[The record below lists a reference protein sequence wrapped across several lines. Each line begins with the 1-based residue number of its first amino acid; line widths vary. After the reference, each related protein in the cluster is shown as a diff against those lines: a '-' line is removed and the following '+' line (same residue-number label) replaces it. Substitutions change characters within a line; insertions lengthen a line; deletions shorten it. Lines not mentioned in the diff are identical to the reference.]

1 MSKSHS
7 DVMDIVTA
15 CADQNLFAP
24 WFRSPA
30 TWAGWF
36 VFLRALFGLRLT
48 PKQLA
53 LFTECTGR
61 TVAPTEAATE
71 GWLIVGRRGG
81 KSFVMALC
89 AVYLA
94 CFRDYRQYLQPGERA
109 TVMLVATDRK
119 QARVIFR
126 YIRGLLT
133 GVPMLARMLD
143 RELAESFD
151 LSNSVTIEVAAASF
165 RTTRGYAIC
174 AALLDELAFWGGE
187 DSAEP
192 DYEIINAIRP
202 AMATIPGAMLLCASS
217 PYARRGALWDAWRKH
232 FGRDGDPVLVWR
244 AATRTMNPTVP
255 QSVIDQAVEH
265 DPASAASEY
274 LAEFRSDISAFI
286 SREILDAS
294 VARGCFER
302 PPAGG
307 VSYVGFC
314 DPSGGS
320 SDSMTVAV
328 AHREASGVTVVD
340 CLRERRAPFSPDA
353 VVTEFAALLKSYH
366 IVAVTGDRYGGQWPA
381 ERFLAHGISYE
392 PSEKPKSDLYKELL
406 PLLNSGRVELLDH
419 PRLINQLAG
428 LERRTARGGRDSIDH
443 PPHSHDDC
451 ANACAGALV
460 LAHVSGSSLWTRSAL
475 SVVASAPSCVGL
487 LMAVIINNQ
496 HGVAGVTIF
505 AASRLPGAG
514 LCVLDV
520 LLAPLAP
527 GLFHSVLARLGE
539 LGGECGCPQ
548 SRQMLFVGSTEL
560 GSAFERLGYRSQV
573 IDGLLVKDVMLML
586 SVSAAA
592 HVVGGRVHVHERVLS
607 QSIPL
612 GFLHG
617 GAAVDPDDALSLS
630 FLCGVAMLDTGR
642 SLSRTA

>member
-1 MSKSHS
+1 MSLI
-7 DVMDIVTA
+7 DA
-15 CADQNLFAP
+15 CADKNLFAG
-24 WFRSPA
+24 WFRDRR
-30 TWAGWF
+30 TWASWF
-36 VFLRALFGLRLT
+36 VFLRALFGLPLA
-48 PKQLA
+48 PEQLA
-53 LFTECTGR
+53 LFRECTGR
-61 TVAPTEAATE
+61 TTAPTEPATSSF
-71 GWLIVGRRGG
+71 LICGRRAG
-81 KSFVMALC
+81 KSFILALC

-94 CFRDYRQYLQPGERA
+94 TFRDYRQYLQPGERA
-109 TVMLVATDRK
+109 TVMVIATDRK

-126 YIRGLLT
+126 YVRGLLR
-133 GVPMLARMLD
+133 GVPMLARMLG

-151 LSNSVTIEVAAASF
+151 LSNSVTIEVAAASYK
-165 RTTRGYAIC
+165 TTRGYAIC

-202 AMATIPGAMLLCASS
+202 AMATIPGSMMLCASS
-217 PYARRGALWDAWRKH
+217 PYSQRGALWDAWRKH
-232 FGRDGDPVLVWR
+232 FGRDGDAVLVWK

-255 QSVIDQAVEH
+255 QSVIDQATEH
-265 DPASAASEY
+265 DAASAASEY
-274 LAEFRSDISAFI
+274 LAEFRSDIAAFI

-302 PPAGG
+302 PPTGG
-307 VSYVGFC
+307 VVYLAFC

-320 SDSMTVAV
+320 SDSMTVAI

-353 VVTEFAALLKSYH
+353 VVTEFAALLKSYN
-366 IVAVTGDRYGGQWPA
+366 IVSVRGDRYGGAWPA

-406 PLLNSGRVELLDH
+406 PLLNSGRVELLDDQ
-419 PRLINQLAG
+419 RLINQLAG

-443 PPHSHDDC
+443 GPGSHDDV

-460 LAHVSGSSLWTRSAL
+460 LAHVSGSSLWARSAL
-475 SVVASAPSCVGL
+475 PVVSSAPHVGL
-487 LMAVIINNQ
+487 LMAVVVNNQ
-496 HGVAGVTIF
+496 HGVAGITF
-505 AASRLPGAG
+505 WSASGLRGAG
-514 LCVLDV
+514 LCLLDV

-527 GLFHSVLARLGE
+527 GLFQGVLARLAD

-548 SRQMLFVGSTEL
+548 SRQVLFVGSAEL
-560 GSAFERLGYRSQV
+560 AAVFERLGFRSQL
-573 IDGLLVKDVMLML
+573 IDGLLVKDTMLML
-586 SVSAAA
+586 PVSAAA
-592 HVVGGRVHVHERVLS
+592 HVGQGRVRVHERVLS

-612 GFLHG
+612 GFLQG
-617 GAAVDPDDALSLS
+617 GAAVDPDNALLLS

-642 SLSRTA
+642 SLRAA